1 MSFGEELL
9 LSARMFT
16 TGAGTI
22 EIINVS
28 AQPKAPQSIS
38 PSQYMSDKEKERE
51 AVKREMA
58 EKDKRKENIGAVIV
72 AIIIIGAFIALITGN
87 F

>member
-1 MSFGEELL
+1 
-9 LSARMFT
+9 
-16 TGAGTI
+16 
-22 EIINVS
+22 
-28 AQPKAPQSIS
+28 
-38 PSQYMSDKEKERE
+38 MSDKEKERE